1 MSDKKKSAEKSVKD
15 TGNKS
20 GKKSGLGSTLIRWFR
35 RMFFGGS
42 RELARE
48 MENTDHSQDT
58 EEIVSPTKRIIRGF
72 MERKLAVA
80 ALIFVIAMFL
90 FVMIGP
96 LFITNYYDAYT
107 ETTQQNIPPTMSMLS
122 VPGELE
128 KDVKMIDSY
137 GSWSIGLSN
146 AGKVYIW
153 GSTSLGTTGKDMSD
167 IPEEVQNANI
177 QWIAAGIDHAI
188 AIDDKGK
195 VYAWGANT
203 LGQYGYYD
211 PKEFPDFVTM
221 PDEVLNGT
229 IDVANIK
236 KVTCGY
242 QASAILMNDG
252 TAYVWGNKK
261 AYSNLKSFVGR
272 DDLIDIDFTLNYVVG
287 LIEESDLLF
296 TGKKGLYD
304 QYKSNVGE
312 KAMPAKDY
320 LNGRKVVEI
329 AATSKTVALLL
340 NDGSICYVGD
350 FLESWSDKMPTLPE
364 DEDFSEIVSGTYHY
378 SGLTN
383 KGNVYSWGGNIL
395 DQTKVP
401 SNMKGVTKL
410 FAGGYQTYAVNENHE
425 LVGKWGLSGYLFGT
439 DTNGANIFY
448 RIIEGGRMTM
458 TIGAVAVIIS
468 SVIGIIIGILSGYFG
483 GAVDMILMRVAEI
496 FSAIPFL
503 PFAMVLSAVTATMN
517 IEEDVKIFMM
527 MVILGVL
534 TWPGL
539 ARMVRGQVLV
549 ARENEY
555 VTAAKAM
562 GVKESKIAFKHILPN
577 IVSVI
582 FVSLTLDFATC
593 MLTESSLSYLGFGVT
608 YPRPT
613 WGNMLNGAN
622 NATIIKNFW
631 WEWVFTSLFLSLTC
645 ICINIIGDALR
656 DVMDPRSDRDK

>member
-1 MSDKKKSAEKSVKD
+1 MSDNKKSQ
-15 TGNKS
+15 NKK
-20 GKKSGLGSTLIRWFR
+20 GGTLTRWVR

-42 RELARE
+42 RELEKE
-48 MENTDHSQDT
+48 MEERDHSQDV

-90 FVMIGP
+90 FVIIAPM
-96 LFITNYYDAYT
+96 FITGYYDAYT
-107 ETTQQNIPPTMSMLS
+107 ETTQQNIPPTMSMMS
-122 VPGELE
+122 VPNEL
-128 KDVKMIDSY
+128 KNDIRMIDSY
-137 GSWSIGLSN
+137 GSFSVGLSN
-146 AGKVYIW
+146 AGKVFVW
-153 GSTSLGTTGKDMSD
+153 GSTSLGTTGKDMKN

-177 QWIAAGIDHAI
+177 QWVAAGIDHAV

-211 PKEFPDFVTM
+211 PDEYPDYVVM

-229 IDVANIK
+229 IDVANVK

-261 AYSNLKSFVGR
+261 AYSNLESFVGR
-272 DDLIDIDFTLNYVVG
+272 DDLADIDFTLNYAVG
-287 LIEESDLLF
+287 LTPLGSGVF
-296 TGKKGLYD
+296 TGKRGLYD
-304 QYKSNVGE
+304 QLKGNISD
-312 KAMPAKDY
+312 KAIPVKDY
-320 LNGRKVVEI
+320 LKGRKIVEL
-329 AATSKTVALLL
+329 AATSNNVALLL
-340 NDGSICYVGD
+340 DDGSIAYVGD
-350 FLESWSDKMPTLPE
+350 FDNSRSDEMPQLAEGEKFTY
-364 DEDFSEIVSGTYHY
+364 IVSGTYHY
-378 SGLTN
+378 TGLTN
-383 KGNVYSWGGNIL
+383 QGNVYSWGGNVL
-395 DQTKVP
+395 NQTKVP
-401 SNMKGVTKL
+401 ENMKGTTRL
-410 FAGGYQTYAVNENHE
+410 YGGAFQSYAVNDNNE
-425 LVGKWGLSGYLFGT
+425 LVGKWGLKGYLFGT
-439 DTNGANIFY
+439 DGKGANIFY
-448 RIIEGGRMTM
+448 RIIMGGKMTM

-468 SVIGIIIGILSGYFG
+468 SVIGIIIGIISGYFG

-503 PFAMVLSAVTATMN
+503 PFAMVLSAVTSTMN

-534 TWPGL
+534 TWPSL

-562 GVKESKIAFKHILPN
+562 GVKEGKIAFKHILPN

-631 WEWVFTSLFLSLTC
+631 WQWVFTSLFLSLTC

>member
-1 MSDKKKSAEKSVKD
+1 MSNNKKKQ
-15 TGNKS
+15 G
-20 GKKSGLGSTLIRWFR
+20 GTLTRWLR
-35 RMFFGGS
+35 RMFFGGG
-42 RELARE
+42 RELEKELAGK
-48 MENTDHSQDT
+48 DHSQDV

-72 MERKLAVA
+72 MERKLAVV
-80 ALIFVIAMFL
+80 ALIFVVAMFL
-90 FVMIGP
+90 FVMIAP
-96 LFITNYYDAYT
+96 LFIDNYYDSYT
-107 ETTQQNIPPTMSMLS
+107 ETTQQNIPPTMSMMS
-122 VPGELE
+122 VPNEL
-128 KDVKMIDSY
+128 KNDVKMIDSF

-146 AGKVYIW
+146 AGNVYVW
-153 GSTSLGTTGKDMSD
+153 GATSLGTTGKDMKN
-167 IPEEVQNANI
+167 IPDEVKEANI

-203 LGQYGYYD
+203 LGQYGRFD
-211 PKEFPDFVTM
+211 PDKFPDLVSM
-221 PDEVLNGT
+221 PDEIIDGT

-242 QASAILMNDG
+242 QATAILMNDG
-252 TAYVWGNKK
+252 SAYIWGNKK
-261 AYSNLKSFVGR
+261 AYTNLTSFMGR

-287 LIEESDLLF
+287 LTDLA
-296 TGKKGLYD
+296 TGLYTGQRGLFD

-312 KAMPAKDY
+312 KAVPAKDY
-320 LNGRKVVEI
+320 LKGRKIVEV

-340 NDGSICYVGD
+340 DDGSICYTGD
-350 FLESWSDKMPTLPE
+350 FLESWSDKMPELPE
-364 DEDFSEIVSGTYHY
+364 DEDFVEIVSGTYHY
-378 SGLTN
+378 TGLTN

-395 DQTKVP
+395 GQTKVP

-410 FAGGYQTYAVNENHE
+410 FAGGYQSYAVNENNSI
-425 LVGKWGLSGYLFGT
+425 VGKWGLKGYLFGT
-439 DTNGANIFY
+439 DSNGANIFY
-448 RIIEGGRMTM
+448 RIIMGGKMTM

-483 GAVDMILMRVAEI
+483 GMVDMILMRVAEI

-517 IEEDVKIFMM
+517 IDEDVKIFMM

-534 TWPGL
+534 TWPSL

-562 GVKESKIAFKHILPN
+562 GVKEGKIAFKHILPN

-608 YPRPT
+608 FPRPT

-631 WEWVFTSLFLSLTC
+631 WQWVFTSLFLSLTC

>member
-1 MSDKKKSAEKSVKD
+1 MSKNKKKQ
-15 TGNKS
+15 
-20 GKKSGLGSTLIRWFR
+20 GLGGTLMGWFR

-48 MENTDHSQDT
+48 IEKADHTQDI

-80 ALIFVIAMFL
+80 ALIFVVAMFL
-90 FVMIGP
+90 FVMIAP
-96 LFITNYYDAYT
+96 LFIDNYYDSYT
-107 ETTQQNIPPTMSMLS
+107 ETTQQNVPPTMSMLS
-122 VPGELE
+122 VPSELK
-128 KDVKMIDSY
+128 KDIKMIDSF

-153 GSTSLGTTGKDMSD
+153 GATALGTTGKNMKD
-167 IPEEVQNANI
+167 IPEEVKNANI

-203 LGQYGYYD
+203 LGQYGYFD
-211 PKEFPDFVTM
+211 PEEYPTLISM

-252 TAYVWGNKK
+252 TAYIWGNTN
-261 AYSNLKSFVGR
+261 AYVNLSSFIGR
-272 DDLIDIDFTLNYVVG
+272 DDLKDIDFTLNYAVG
-287 LIEESDLLF
+287 LTNLGTGIF
-296 TGKKGLYD
+296 TGQRGLYD

-312 KAMPAKDY
+312 KAVPAKDY
-320 LNGRKVVEI
+320 LKGRKIVEI

-340 NDGSICYVGD
+340 DDGSICYTGD
-350 FLESWSDKMPTLPE
+350 FLESWSDKMPELPE
-364 DEDFSEIVSGTYHY
+364 DEVFTEIVSGTYHY
-378 SGLTN
+378 TGLTN

-401 SNMKGVTKL
+401 SNMKGVAKL
-410 FAGGYQTYAVNENHE
+410 FAGGYQSYAVNDNSE
-425 LVGKWGLSGYLFGT
+425 LVGKWGLKGYLFGT
-439 DTNGANIFY
+439 DGNGANIFY
-448 RIIEGGRMTM
+448 RIIMGGKMTM

-483 GAVDMILMRVAEI
+483 GAVDMVLMRVAEI

-517 IEEDVKIFMM
+517 IDEDVKIFIM

-562 GVKESKIAFKHILPN
+562 GVKERKIAFKHILPN

-631 WEWVFTSLFLSLTC
+631 WQWVFTSLFLSLTC

>member
-1 MSDKKKSAEKSVKD
+1 
-15 TGNKS
+15 
-20 GKKSGLGSTLIRWFR
+20 
-35 RMFFGGS
+35 MFFGGG
-42 RELARE
+42 RELEKELAGK
-48 MENTDHSQDT
+48 DHSQDV

-72 MERKLAVA
+72 MERKLAVV
-80 ALIFVIAMFL
+80 ALIFVVAMFL
-90 FVMIGP
+90 FVMIAP
-96 LFITNYYDAYT
+96 LFIDNYYDSYT
-107 ETTQQNIPPTMSMLS
+107 ETTQQNIPPTMSMMS
-122 VPGELE
+122 VPNEL
-128 KDVKMIDSY
+128 KNDVKMIDSF

-146 AGKVYIW
+146 AGNVYVW
-153 GSTSLGTTGKDMSD
+153 GATSLGTTGKDMKN
-167 IPEEVQNANI
+167 IPDEVKEANI

-203 LGQYGYYD
+203 LGQYGRFD
-211 PKEFPDFVTM
+211 PDKFPDLVSM
-221 PDEVLNGT
+221 PDEIIDGT

-242 QASAILMNDG
+242 QATAILMNDG
-252 TAYVWGNKK
+252 SAYIWGNKK
-261 AYSNLKSFVGR
+261 AYTNLTSFMGR

-287 LIEESDLLF
+287 LTDLA
-296 TGKKGLYD
+296 TGLYTGQRGLFD

-312 KAMPAKDY
+312 KAVPAKDY
-320 LNGRKVVEI
+320 LKGRKIVEV

-340 NDGSICYVGD
+340 DDGSICYTGD
-350 FLESWSDKMPTLPE
+350 FLESWSDKMPELPE
-364 DEDFSEIVSGTYHY
+364 DEDFVEIVSGTYHY
-378 SGLTN
+378 TGLTN

-395 DQTKVP
+395 GQTKVP

-410 FAGGYQTYAVNENHE
+410 FAGGYQSYAVNENNSI
-425 LVGKWGLSGYLFGT
+425 VGKWGLKGYLFGT
-439 DTNGANIFY
+439 DSNGANIFY
-448 RIIEGGRMTM
+448 RIIMGGKMTM

-483 GAVDMILMRVAEI
+483 GMVDMILMRVAEI

-517 IEEDVKIFMM
+517 IDEDVKIFMM

-534 TWPGL
+534 TWPSL

-562 GVKESKIAFKHILPN
+562 GVKEGKIAFKHILPN

-608 YPRPT
+608 FPRPT

-631 WEWVFTSLFLSLTC
+631 WQWVFTSLFLSLTC